1 MQMYLNYLK
10 KYSITEKY
18 WNLNILI
25 ENIKYRIK
33 LIKYQSILLEDLIIT
48 Y

>member
-10 KYSITEKY
+10 KHSITEKY

-25 ENIKYRIK
+25 ENIKYRIE